1 MLVMLVLIRELV
13 EKEPRFGVLNEYLC
27 VVTLLNTNFLEVSV
41 DMFSLRW
48 YIDEVGVNQDDCTS
62 YGILFVGR

>member
-13 EKEPRFGVLNEYLC
+13 EKEPRFGELNKCLC
-27 VVTLLNTNFLEVSV
+27 VVTLVNTHFLEVSV
-41 DMFSLRW
+41 DMILLLW
-48 YIDEVGVNQDDCTS
+48 YIDEVGANQDDCTS